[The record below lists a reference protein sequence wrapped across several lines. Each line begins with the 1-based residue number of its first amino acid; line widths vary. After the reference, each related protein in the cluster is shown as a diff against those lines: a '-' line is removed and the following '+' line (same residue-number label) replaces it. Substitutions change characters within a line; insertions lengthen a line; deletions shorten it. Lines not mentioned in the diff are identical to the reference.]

1 MFNTASP
8 CFLKQYF
15 LLTCFGENVNGQ
27 FVTSGGFNSNEIL
40 RGGNSDKLKLF
51 VKRFPLTVLKISHAN
66 NHLVFLIFK
75 FVSVEMA
82 ALQSK

>member
-15 LLTCFGENVNGQ
+15 VLTCFGENVNGQ

-40 RGGNSDKLKLF
+40 RGGNLGKLKLF
-51 VKRFPLTVLKISHAN
+51 VKGFR
-66 NHLVFLIFK
+66 
-75 FVSVEMA
+75 
-82 ALQSK
+82 

>member
-15 LLTCFGENVNGQ
+15 VLTCFGENVNGQ

-40 RGGNSDKLKLF
+40 RGGNLGKLKLF
-51 VKRFPLTVLKISHAN
+51 VKRVPITVLKISHAN
-66 NHLVFLIFK
+66 NHLVFLICK
-75 FVSVEMA
+75 FVEMA